1 MSIPQTKLNAIPK
14 GKTVSW
20 SLDWKQIPIANNDD
34 DPLIC
39 IDNLHPYILSKPYYF
54 DQNIKGSL
62 TKCYMRQTVF
72 EKCIQAVKLL
82 RSIYPDYAIIIYD
95 AWPQPVYNTHYLINL
110 SQK

>member
-1 MSIPQTKLNAIPK
+1 
-14 GKTVSW
+14 
-20 SLDWKQIPIANNDD
+20 
-34 DPLIC
+34 
-39 IDNLHPYILSKPYYF
+39 
-54 DQNIKGSL
+54 
-62 TKCYMRQTVF
+62 MRQTVF